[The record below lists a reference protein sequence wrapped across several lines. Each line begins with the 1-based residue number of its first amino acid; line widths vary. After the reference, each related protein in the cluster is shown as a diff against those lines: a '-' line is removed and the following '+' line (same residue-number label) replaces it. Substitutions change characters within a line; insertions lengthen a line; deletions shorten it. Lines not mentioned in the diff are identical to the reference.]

1 MSELEMGTVYDL
13 NKQLVQKE
21 EKALSNSKLRE
32 KKKTII
38 SFTEKKDGNYFMLL
52 CNERKDY
59 TVFNFISGDK
69 KYEKLEE
76 MTNILVDECLKNRG
90 EIRAIDITQDK
101 GAIEIWLLIDE
112 EAYCYYFFPCDQAI
126 IEIL

>member
-38 SFTEKKDGNYFMLL
+38 SFAEKSKFAGNKHQCLYG
-52 CNERKDY
+52 
-59 TVFNFISGDK
+59 VFDSISGCFHPR
-69 KYEKLEE
+69 L
-76 MTNILVDECLKNRG
+76 R
-90 EIRAIDITQDK
+90 R
-101 GAIEIWLLIDE
+101 
-112 EAYCYYFFPCDQAI
+112 
-126 IEIL
+126 

>member
-38 SFTEKKDGNYFMLL
+38 SFAEKCKDIYFMLL

-59 TVFNFISGDK
+59 TVFNLYTDCM
-69 KYEKLEE
+69 YEQLET
-76 MTNILVDECLKNRG
+76 MANILVDECLKNRG
-90 EIRAIDITQDK
+90 EIRAIDITEDK
-101 GAIEIWLLIDE
+101 GAIEIWLVIDG
-112 EAYCYYFFPCDQAI
+112 EAYCYYFKLFI
-126 IEIL
+126 HTISI

>member
-38 SFTEKKDGNYFMLL
+38 SFAEKCKDIYFMLL

-59 TVFNFISGDK
+59 TVFNLYTDWE
-69 KYEKLEE
+69 YEQLET
-76 MTNILVDECLKNRG
+76 MANILVDECLKNRG
-90 EIRAIDITQDK
+90 EIRAIDITEDK
-101 GAIEIWLLIDE
+101 GAIEIWLIIDG
-112 EAYCYYFFPCDQAI
+112 EAYCYYFFPYGQAV
-126 IEIL
+126 IEI